1 MAAEETRLRVS
12 KLCYKSILSLRL
24 ASHICAQRPDR
35 TVYSLMFWASSAC
48 WRSRTAVVLLW
59 CDTPIAILR
68 SKRQASSEDC
78 LNANQRPRSAPQP
91 KHSLFAPRIGSGP
104 SHWIIFQ
111 APQRKV
117 HALAASWRLQCI
129 SGPQSTVH
137 EAGRREVSCTGQ
149 GDICRDRLPSER
161 HDRLQHR
168 SNLIP
173 ACVSL
178 AVRCALHP
186 VRS

>member
-1 MAAEETRLRVS
+1 M
-12 KLCYKSILSLRL
+12 
-24 ASHICAQRPDR
+24 
-35 TVYSLMFWASSAC
+35 
-48 WRSRTAVVLLW
+48 VLLW

-91 KHSLFAPRIGSGP
+91 KHSLFAPRIGSSP

-137 EAGRREVSCTGQ
+137 EAGRREVSCAGQ
-149 GDICRDRLPSER
+149 GDICRDRLPSEKTR
-161 HDRLQHR
+161 PPSASLESHTCMRLACCLLRSASCQVLIRNLDRSR
-168 SNLIP
+168 SYSYPSTTAISGQGCSYLRSSHYPNVPRAFMVIVDVGLI
-173 ACVSL
+173 L
-178 AVRCALHP
+178 
-186 VRS
+186 